1 MNYIKIFNAYD
12 TADAEQ
18 QVNVFLAGCK
28 DRLIDIK
35 IRSNEDAC
43 SITLVM
49 GTFHRYK
56 PKKFEI
62 LECSQSADEINM
74 AIEEWRHR
82 YSFIRQ
88 LEDVVFIN
96 EASRVYLKIIYT
108 EKDQIRERK
117 FNNIR

>member
-1 MNYIKIFNAYD
+1 MNYIKIFNAYNS
-12 TADAEQ
+12 ADAEQ
-18 QVNVFLAGCK
+18 QVNVFLSGCK
-28 DRLIDIK
+28 DRLVDIK
-35 IRSNEDAC
+35 IRNGEESC
-43 SITLVM
+43 TITLVM

-56 PKKFEI
+56 QKKFEI
-62 LECSQSADEINM
+62 IECSQSADEINM
-74 AIEEWRHR
+74 AIEEWRNR

>member
-1 MNYIKIFNAYD
+1 MNYIKIFNAYNS
-12 TADAEQ
+12 ADAEQ
-18 QVNVFLAGCK
+18 QVNVFLSGCK
-28 DRLIDIK
+28 DKLVDIK
-35 IRSNEDAC
+35 IRNGEESC
-43 SITLVM
+43 TITLVM

-62 LECSQSADEINM
+62 LECSQNAAEINM
-74 AIEEWRHR
+74 VIEEWRNK
-82 YSFIRQ
+82 YMFMRQ

-96 EASRVYLKIIYT
+96 DSSRAYLKIIYT

>member
-1 MNYIKIFNAYD
+1 MNYIKIFNAYNA
-12 TADAEQ
+12 ADAEQ

-35 IRSNEDAC
+35 IRSDEDAC

-56 PKKFEI
+56 QKKFEI
-62 LECSQSADEINM
+62 IECSQSADEINM

-82 YSFIRQ
+82 YSFTRK

-96 EASRVYLKIIYT
+96 EASRVYLKIVYT

-117 FNNIR
+117 FSHNR